1 MNMVAE
7 DKDAF
12 MDEWRAYTPSQRFD
26 QQFLTDASIP
36 AEIRKMMSIADLQ
49 PERQNMEF
57 PINNEEDAQTYKS
70 MSTLADN
77 FYKAKWDHYVDK
89 TLSQMKIIA
98 RDYDREVAEEV
109 EKDMKERVEL
119 MYSYDDIAND
129 RHILRDRFLHEM
141 NKKTTLKDIGA
152 KLDEF
157 ILDSK
162 ANMG

>member
-1 MNMVAE
+1 
-7 DKDAF
+7 
-12 MDEWRAYTPSQRFD
+12 
-26 QQFLTDASIP
+26 
-36 AEIRKMMSIADLQ
+36 
-49 PERQNMEF
+49 
-57 PINNEEDAQTYKS
+57 
-70 MSTLADN
+70 MSTLAEN

-89 TLSQMKIIA
+89 TLSRFKLRA

-119 MYSYDDIAND
+119 MYSFDDIAND
-129 RHILRDRFLHEM
+129 RYILRNRFLHEM